1 MAIRIRRGT
10 NADRI
15 TVVLESGE
23 VAYTTDTKMFYIGD
37 GTTLG
42 GTLIGPSAAGA
53 VAWGAITGTLA
64 SQTDLN
70 TALGTK
76 VTGNTAITGATKTKI
91 TYDSKGLVT
100 VGADAT
106 TADIAASTNKN
117 YVTDA
122 QQTVITN
129 TSGTNTGDQTLA
141 NTSDSTSH
149 TATLSATGGSIK
161 LVEGSGITLTT
172 TGTTADGII
181 TIASTGGGGS
191 GTVTSVAAL
200 TLGTS
205 GTDLSSSVANG
216 TTTPVITLNVPD
228 ASATAR
234 GVISTSPQTIAGDK
248 TFTGTTSGI
257 TKSMVGLSNVDNTS
271 DVNKPVST
279 ATQTALNLKQD
290 TLVSGT
296 NIKTINSNSI
306 LGSGNISISS
316 AVAWG
321 GITGTLSTQTDL
333 QTALDNKVDENT
345 AIVGATKTKIT
356 YDAKGL
362 VTVGA
367 DATTADI
374 ADSTNKRY
382 VTDANLTV
390 IGNTSGTNSGDNAV
404 NSLYSGLAASKQDTL
419 TLTTNFTSGAA
430 TLTGATLN
438 IPQYSGGGGST
449 SWGAITGTLSS
460 QTDLQTALD
469 AKVDENA
476 AITGATK
483 TKITY
488 DAKGLVTSGA
498 DATTADIADSLDKRY
513 VTDAQL
519 VVIGNTSGTNTGDQT
534 NITGNAATVTT
545 NANLTGVVT
554 SIGNTTSIANSA
566 ITNAMLF
573 NSSVANLSG
582 TNTGDNA
589 TNSQYSGLAT
599 SKQDTLVSGTNI
611 KTINST
617 TLLGSGDI
625 TTGTVTSVGVSMPS
639 AFSVASSPITTSG
652 TIAITG
658 AGVVSQYVRGDGSL
672 ANFPLSSGGGS
683 SISYYLNGSV
693 AQGTLGGVAFK
704 EINKT
709 PVIGVG
715 TNFTISADGYIQSFI
730 TDANDPNQLLIP
742 GGNWNFETY
751 FNASSAGGSPSFYV
765 ELYKYDGTSLTLI
778 ASNSATPEYI
788 TGGTNI
794 DLYITA
800 LAVPQTVLTL
810 TDRLAVRFYVTN
822 SSRTITMHT
831 ENSHLSQM
839 ITSFTTGL
847 TALNGLTEQI
857 QSLATGTT
865 GTDFNISSATATHT
879 FNLPDASA
887 SNRGALTSANWSTFN
902 AKAEYA
908 PRVQSVTSSATVT
921 PTSTNDLVKITA
933 QAAGLT
939 IANPTGTMSEGQ
951 AMIIRIKDNGTA
963 QTIAF
968 DTNYRAI
975 GVTLPTTTTISKTI
989 YIGLVWN
996 DTDTKFDVLGIN
1008 IQA

>member
-141 NTSDSTSH
+141 NTSDSSSH

-161 LVEGSGITLTT
+161 LVEGSNITLTT

-181 TIASTGGGGS
+181 TIASTGGGG
-191 GTVTSVAAL
+191 TVTSVAAL

-205 GTDLSSSVANG
+205 GTDLTSSVANS

-257 TKSMVGLSNVDNTS
+257 TKSMVGLNNVDNTS
-271 DVNKPVST
+271 DANKPIST

-296 NIKTINSNSI
+296 NIKTINS
-306 LGSGNISISS
+306 
-316 AVAWG
+316 
-321 GITGTLSTQTDL
+321 
-333 QTALDNKVDENT
+333 
-345 AIVGATKTKIT
+345 
-356 YDAKGL
+356 
-362 VTVGA
+362 
-367 DATTADI
+367 
-374 ADSTNKRY
+374 
-382 VTDANLTV
+382 
-390 IGNTSGTNSGDNAV
+390 
-404 NSLYSGLAASKQDTL
+404 
-419 TLTTNFTSGAA
+419 
-430 TLTGATLN
+430 
-438 IPQYSGGGGST
+438 
-449 SWGAITGTLSS
+449 
-460 QTDLQTALD
+460 
-469 AKVDENA
+469 
-476 AITGATK
+476 
-483 TKITY
+483 
-488 DAKGLVTSGA
+488 
-498 DATTADIADSLDKRY
+498 
-513 VTDAQL
+513 
-519 VVIGNTSGTNTGDQT
+519 
-534 NITGNAATVTT
+534 
-545 NANLTGVVT
+545 
-554 SIGNTTSIANSA
+554 
-566 ITNAMLF
+566 
-573 NSSVANLSG
+573 
-582 TNTGDNA
+582 
-589 TNSQYSGLAT
+589 
-599 SKQDTLVSGTNI
+599 
-611 KTINST
+611 T
-617 TLLGSGDI
+617 TLLGSGNI

-672 ANFPLSSGGGS
+672 ANFPLSGGGGS
-683 SISYYLNGSV
+683 SVSYYLNGSV

-709 PVIGVG
+709 PIIGAG

-751 FNASSAGGSPSFYV
+751 FSASSAGGSPSFYV

-778 ASNSATPEYI
+778 ASNSATPESI

-800 LAVPQTVLTL
+800 LAVPQTVLAL
-810 TDRLAVRFYVTN
+810 TDRLAVRFYVTH
-822 SSRTITMHT
+822 SGRTITMHT
-831 ENSHLSQM
+831 ENSHLSQI

-902 AKAEYA
+902 GKAEYA

-933 QAAGLT
+933 QATGLT

-968 DTNYRAI
+968 GTNYRAI

-1008 IQA
+1008 TQA

>member
-100 VGADAT
+100 SGADAT
-106 TADIAASTNKN
+106 TADIAASTDKN

-129 TSGTNTGDQTLA
+129 TSGTNTGNQTLA
-141 NTSDSTSH
+141 NTSDSSSH

-161 LVEGSGITLTT
+161 LVEGSNITLTT
-172 TGTTADGII
+172 TGTGADGII
-181 TIASTGGGGS
+181 TIASTGGG

-257 TKSMVGLSNVDNTS
+257 TKSMVGLNNVDNTS
-271 DVNKPVST
+271 DANKPVST

-321 GITGTLSTQTDL
+321 GITGTLSSQTDL
-333 QTALDNKVDENT
+333 QTALDSKVDENS
-345 AIVGATKTKIT
+345 AITGATKTKIT

-362 VTVGA
+362 VTAGA

-390 IGNTSGTNSGDNAV
+390 IGNTSGTN
-404 NSLYSGLAASKQDTL
+404 
-419 TLTTNFTSGAA
+419 
-430 TLTGATLN
+430 
-438 IPQYSGGGGST
+438 
-449 SWGAITGTLSS
+449 
-460 QTDLQTALD
+460 
-469 AKVDENA
+469 
-476 AITGATK
+476 
-483 TKITY
+483 
-488 DAKGLVTSGA
+488 
-498 DATTADIADSLDKRY
+498 
-513 VTDAQL
+513 
-519 VVIGNTSGTNTGDQT
+519 
-534 NITGNAATVTT
+534 
-545 NANLTGVVT
+545 
-554 SIGNTTSIANSA
+554 
-566 ITNAMLF
+566 
-573 NSSVANLSG
+573 
-582 TNTGDNA
+582 TGDNA

-599 SKQDTLVSGTNI
+599 SKQDTLVSGTNL

-672 ANFPLSSGGGS
+672 ANFPQSSGGGS
-683 SISYYLNGSV
+683 SVSYYLNGSV

-704 EINKT
+704 ELNKT
-709 PVIGVG
+709 PIIGAG
-715 TNFTISADGYIQSFI
+715 TDFTISADGYIESFI

-751 FNASSAGGSPSFYV
+751 FSASSAGGTPSFYV

-778 ASNSATPEYI
+778 ASNSTTPESI
-788 TGGTNI
+788 TGGTTI
-794 DLYITA
+794 DLYTTA

-810 TDRLAVRFYVTN
+810 TDRLALRFYVN
-822 SSRTITMHT
+822 HSGRTITLHT
-831 ENSHLSQM
+831 ENSNLCQI
-839 ITSFTTGL
+839 ITTFTSGL
-847 TALNGLTEQI
+847 TALNGLTAQI

-902 AKAEYA
+902 GKAEYA

-933 QAAGLT
+933 QATGLT

-968 DTNYRAI
+968 GTNYRAI

-1008 IQA
+1008 TQA

>member
-53 VAWGAITGTLA
+53 VSWGAITGTLA

-106 TADIAASTNKN
+106 TADIADSTDKR

-129 TSGTNTGDQTLA
+129 TSGTNSGNQTLA

-149 TATLSATGGSIK
+149 TATLSATGGSVK

-205 GTDLSSSVANG
+205 GTDLNSSVANS

-257 TKSMVGLSNVDNTS
+257 TKSMVGLNNVDNTS
-271 DVNKPVST
+271 DVNKPIST
-279 ATQTALNLKQD
+279 ATQTALNL
-290 TLVSGT
+290 
-296 NIKTINSNSI
+296 
-306 LGSGNISISS
+306 
-316 AVAWG
+316 
-321 GITGTLSTQTDL
+321 
-333 QTALDNKVDENT
+333 
-345 AIVGATKTKIT
+345 
-356 YDAKGL
+356 
-362 VTVGA
+362 
-367 DATTADI
+367 
-374 ADSTNKRY
+374 
-382 VTDANLTV
+382 
-390 IGNTSGTNSGDNAV
+390 
-404 NSLYSGLAASKQDTL
+404 
-419 TLTTNFTSGAA
+419 
-430 TLTGATLN
+430 
-438 IPQYSGGGGST
+438 
-449 SWGAITGTLSS
+449 
-460 QTDLQTALD
+460 
-469 AKVDENA
+469 
-476 AITGATK
+476 
-483 TKITY
+483 
-488 DAKGLVTSGA
+488 
-498 DATTADIADSLDKRY
+498 
-513 VTDAQL
+513 
-519 VVIGNTSGTNTGDQT
+519 
-534 NITGNAATVTT
+534 
-545 NANLTGVVT
+545 
-554 SIGNTTSIANSA
+554 
-566 ITNAMLF
+566 
-573 NSSVANLSG
+573 
-582 TNTGDNA
+582 
-589 TNSQYSGLAT
+589 
-599 SKQDTLVSGTNI
+599 KQDTLVSGTNI

-683 SISYYLNGSV
+683 SVSYYLNGSV

-709 PVIGVG
+709 PIIGAG
-715 TNFTISADGYIQSFI
+715 TDFSISADGYIQSFI

-751 FNASSAGGSPSFYV
+751 FSASSGGGTPSFYV
-765 ELYKYDGTSLTLI
+765 ELYKYDGTTLTLI
-778 ASNSATPEYI
+778 ASNSGTPESI

-800 LAVPQTVLTL
+800 LAVPQTVLAL
-810 TDRLAVRFYVTN
+810 TDRLAIRFYVAH
-822 SSRTITMHT
+822 SGRTITLHT
-831 ENSHLSQM
+831 ENSHLCQV
-839 ITSFTTGL
+839 ITTFTTGL
-847 TALNGLTEQI
+847 TALNGLTAQI

-887 SNRGALTSANWSTFN
+887 SNRGALTSANWTTFN
-902 AKAEYA
+902 GKAEYA

-933 QAAGLT
+933 QATGLT

-968 DTNYRAI
+968 GTNYRAI

-1008 IQA
+1008 TQA

>member
-23 VAYTTDTKMFYIGD
+23 VAYTTDTKMFYIGE

-42 GTLIGPSAAGA
+42 GTLIGPGAAGA
-53 VAWGAITGTLA
+53 VTWGAITGTLA

-129 TSGTNTGDQTLA
+129 TSGTNTGNQTLA

-161 LVEGSGITLTT
+161 LVEGSNITLTT
-172 TGTTADGII
+172 TGTGADGII
-181 TIASTGGGGS
+181 TIASTGGG

-257 TKSMVGLSNVDNTS
+257 TKSMVGLNNVDNTS
-271 DVNKPVST
+271 DANKPVST

-296 NIKTINSNSI
+296 N
-306 LGSGNISISS
+306 L
-316 AVAWG
+316 
-321 GITGTLSTQTDL
+321 
-333 QTALDNKVDENT
+333 
-345 AIVGATKTKIT
+345 
-356 YDAKGL
+356 
-362 VTVGA
+362 
-367 DATTADI
+367 
-374 ADSTNKRY
+374 
-382 VTDANLTV
+382 
-390 IGNTSGTNSGDNAV
+390 
-404 NSLYSGLAASKQDTL
+404 
-419 TLTTNFTSGAA
+419 
-430 TLTGATLN
+430 
-438 IPQYSGGGGST
+438 
-449 SWGAITGTLSS
+449 
-460 QTDLQTALD
+460 
-469 AKVDENA
+469 
-476 AITGATK
+476 
-483 TKITY
+483 
-488 DAKGLVTSGA
+488 
-498 DATTADIADSLDKRY
+498 
-513 VTDAQL
+513 
-519 VVIGNTSGTNTGDQT
+519 
-534 NITGNAATVTT
+534 
-545 NANLTGVVT
+545 
-554 SIGNTTSIANSA
+554 
-566 ITNAMLF
+566 
-573 NSSVANLSG
+573 
-582 TNTGDNA
+582 
-589 TNSQYSGLAT
+589 
-599 SKQDTLVSGTNI
+599 

-617 TLLGSGDI
+617 TLLGSGNI

-672 ANFPLSSGGGS
+672 ANFPQTSGGGS
-683 SISYYLNGSV
+683 SVSYYLNGSV

-704 EINKT
+704 ELNKT
-709 PVIGVG
+709 PIIGAG
-715 TNFTISADGYIQSFI
+715 TDFTISADGYIQSFI
-730 TDANDPNQLLIP
+730 TDAGDPNQLLIP

-751 FNASSAGGSPSFYV
+751 FSASSTGGSPSFYV

-778 ASNSATPEYI
+778 ASNSTTPESI

-794 DLYITA
+794 DLYTTA

-810 TDRLAVRFYVTN
+810 TDRLAIRFYVAH
-822 SSRTITMHT
+822 SGRTITLHT
-831 ENSHLSQM
+831 ENSHLGQI
-839 ITSFTTGL
+839 ITTFTSGL
-847 TALNGLTEQI
+847 TALNGLTAQI

-865 GTDFNISSATATHT
+865 GSDFNISSATATHT

-887 SNRGALTSANWSTFN
+887 SNRGALTSANWTTFN
-902 AKAEYA
+902 GKAEYA

-933 QAAGLT
+933 QATGLT

-968 DTNYRAI
+968 GTNYRAI

-1008 IQA
+1008 TQA

>member
-53 VAWGAITGTLA
+53 VSWGAITGTLA

-205 GTDLSSSVANG
+205 GTDLSSSVANS

-234 GVISTSPQTIAGDK
+234 GVISTTPQTIAGDK

-257 TKSMVGLSNVDNTS
+257 TKSMVGLNNVDNTS
-271 DVNKPVST
+271 DANKPVST
-279 ATQTALNLKQD
+279 AT
-290 TLVSGT
+290 
-296 NIKTINSNSI
+296 
-306 LGSGNISISS
+306 
-316 AVAWG
+316 
-321 GITGTLSTQTDL
+321 

-362 VTVGA
+362 VTAGA

-390 IGNTSGTNSGDNAV
+390 IGNT
-404 NSLYSGLAASKQDTL
+404 
-419 TLTTNFTSGAA
+419 
-430 TLTGATLN
+430 
-438 IPQYSGGGGST
+438 
-449 SWGAITGTLSS
+449 
-460 QTDLQTALD
+460 
-469 AKVDENA
+469 
-476 AITGATK
+476 
-483 TKITY
+483 
-488 DAKGLVTSGA
+488 
-498 DATTADIADSLDKRY
+498 
-513 VTDAQL
+513 
-519 VVIGNTSGTNTGDQT
+519 
-534 NITGNAATVTT
+534 
-545 NANLTGVVT
+545 
-554 SIGNTTSIANSA
+554 
-566 ITNAMLF
+566 
-573 NSSVANLSG
+573 SG

-617 TLLGSGDI
+617 TLLGSGNI

-672 ANFPLSSGGGS
+672 ANFPMT
-683 SISYYLNGSV
+683 SV
-693 AQGTLGGVAFK
+693 A
-704 EINKT
+704 
-709 PVIGVG
+709 
-715 TNFTISADGYIQSFI
+715 
-730 TDANDPNQLLIP
+730 
-742 GGNWNFETY
+742 
-751 FNASSAGGSPSFYV
+751 
-765 ELYKYDGTSLTLI
+765 
-778 ASNSATPEYI
+778 
-788 TGGTNI
+788 
-794 DLYITA
+794 
-800 LAVPQTVLTL
+800 VLQ
-810 TDRLAVRFYVTN
+810 Y
-822 SSRTITMHT
+822 
-831 ENSHLSQM
+831 
-839 ITSFTTGL
+839 
-847 TALNGLTEQI
+847 
-857 QSLATGTT
+857 
-865 GTDFNISSATATHT
+865 
-879 FNLPDASA
+879 
-887 SNRGALTSANWSTFN
+887 
-902 AKAEYA
+902 
-908 PRVQSVTSSATVT
+908 
-921 PTSTNDLVKITA
+921 
-933 QAAGLT
+933 LT
-939 IANPTGTMSEGQ
+939 I
-951 AMIIRIKDNGTA
+951 
-963 QTIAF
+963 
-968 DTNYRAI
+968 
-975 GVTLPTTTTISKTI
+975 
-989 YIGLVWN
+989 
-996 DTDTKFDVLGIN
+996 
-1008 IQA
+1008 

>member
-53 VAWGAITGTLA
+53 VSWGAITGTLA

-100 VGADAT
+100 AGADAT

-122 QQTVITN
+122 EQTIIGN
-129 TSGTNTGDQTLA
+129 TSGTNSGNQTLA

-161 LVEGSGITLTT
+161 LVEGSNITLTT

-234 GVISTSPQTIAGDK
+234 GVISTSTQTIAGDK

-257 TKSMVGLSNVDNTS
+257 TKSMVGLNNVDNTS

-279 ATQTALNLKQD
+279 ATQTALNL
-290 TLVSGT
+290 
-296 NIKTINSNSI
+296 
-306 LGSGNISISS
+306 
-316 AVAWG
+316 
-321 GITGTLSTQTDL
+321 
-333 QTALDNKVDENT
+333 
-345 AIVGATKTKIT
+345 
-356 YDAKGL
+356 
-362 VTVGA
+362 
-367 DATTADI
+367 
-374 ADSTNKRY
+374 
-382 VTDANLTV
+382 
-390 IGNTSGTNSGDNAV
+390 
-404 NSLYSGLAASKQDTL
+404 
-419 TLTTNFTSGAA
+419 
-430 TLTGATLN
+430 
-438 IPQYSGGGGST
+438 
-449 SWGAITGTLSS
+449 
-460 QTDLQTALD
+460 
-469 AKVDENA
+469 
-476 AITGATK
+476 
-483 TKITY
+483 
-488 DAKGLVTSGA
+488 
-498 DATTADIADSLDKRY
+498 
-513 VTDAQL
+513 
-519 VVIGNTSGTNTGDQT
+519 
-534 NITGNAATVTT
+534 
-545 NANLTGVVT
+545 
-554 SIGNTTSIANSA
+554 
-566 ITNAMLF
+566 
-573 NSSVANLSG
+573 
-582 TNTGDNA
+582 
-589 TNSQYSGLAT
+589 
-599 SKQDTLVSGTNI
+599 KQDTLVSGTNI

-672 ANFPLSSGGGS
+672 ANFPMSSGGGS
-683 SISYYLNGSV
+683 SVSYYLNGSV

-704 EINKT
+704 EISKT
-709 PVIGVG
+709 PIIGAG
-715 TNFTISADGYIQSFI
+715 TDFTISSNGYIESFI

-751 FNASSAGGSPSFYV
+751 FSASSAGGTPSFYV

-778 ASNSATPEYI
+778 ASNSATPENI
-788 TGGTNI
+788 TGGTAI

-810 TDRLAVRFYVTN
+810 TDRLAIRFYVTN
-822 SSRTITMHT
+822 SGRTITLHT
-831 ENSHLSQM
+831 ENSHLGQI
-839 ITSFTTGL
+839 ITTFTSGL
-847 TALNGLTEQI
+847 TALNGLTAQI

-887 SNRGALTSANWSTFN
+887 SNRGALTSADWTSFSGKESTLTFSSPLSRATNTISIPVATTSVNGYLSSTDWTTFN
-902 AKAEYA
+902 GKAEYA

-933 QAAGLT
+933 QATGLT

-1008 IQA
+1008 TQA

>member
-53 VAWGAITGTLA
+53 VSWGAITGTLA

-141 NTSDSTSH
+141 NTSDSSSH

-161 LVEGSGITLTT
+161 LVEGSNITLTT

-205 GTDLSSSVANG
+205 GTDLNSSVANG

-234 GVISTSPQTIAGDK
+234 GVISTTPQTIAGDK

-257 TKSMVGLSNVDNTS
+257 TKSMVGLNNVDNTS
-271 DVNKPVST
+271 DANKPVST
-279 ATQTALNLKQD
+279 ATQTALNL
-290 TLVSGT
+290 
-296 NIKTINSNSI
+296 
-306 LGSGNISISS
+306 
-316 AVAWG
+316 
-321 GITGTLSTQTDL
+321 
-333 QTALDNKVDENT
+333 
-345 AIVGATKTKIT
+345 
-356 YDAKGL
+356 
-362 VTVGA
+362 
-367 DATTADI
+367 
-374 ADSTNKRY
+374 
-382 VTDANLTV
+382 
-390 IGNTSGTNSGDNAV
+390 
-404 NSLYSGLAASKQDTL
+404 
-419 TLTTNFTSGAA
+419 
-430 TLTGATLN
+430 
-438 IPQYSGGGGST
+438 
-449 SWGAITGTLSS
+449 
-460 QTDLQTALD
+460 
-469 AKVDENA
+469 
-476 AITGATK
+476 
-483 TKITY
+483 
-488 DAKGLVTSGA
+488 
-498 DATTADIADSLDKRY
+498 
-513 VTDAQL
+513 
-519 VVIGNTSGTNTGDQT
+519 
-534 NITGNAATVTT
+534 
-545 NANLTGVVT
+545 
-554 SIGNTTSIANSA
+554 
-566 ITNAMLF
+566 
-573 NSSVANLSG
+573 
-582 TNTGDNA
+582 
-589 TNSQYSGLAT
+589 
-599 SKQDTLVSGTNI
+599 KQDTLVSGTNI

-709 PVIGVG
+709 PIIGAG
-715 TNFTISADGYIQSFI
+715 TDFTISADGYIQSFI

-751 FNASSAGGSPSFYV
+751 FSASSAGGTPSFYV

-778 ASNSATPEYI
+778 ASNSATPESI

-810 TDRLAVRFYVTN
+810 TDRLALRFYVTH
-822 SSRTITMHT
+822 SGRTITLHT
-831 ENSHLSQM
+831 ENSHLCQV
-839 ITSFTTGL
+839 ITSFTSGL
-847 TALNGLTEQI
+847 TALNGLTAQI
-857 QSLATGTT
+857 QLLATGTT

-887 SNRGALTSANWSTFN
+887 TNRGALTSANWSTFN

-968 DTNYRAI
+968 GTNYRAI

-1008 IQA
+1008 TQA

>member
-1 MAIRIRRGT
+1 
-10 NADRI
+10 
-15 TVVLESGE
+15 
-23 VAYTTDTKMFYIGD
+23 MFYIGD

-42 GTLIGPSAAGA
+42 GTLIGPGAAGA
-53 VAWGAITGTLA
+53 VTWGAITGTLA

-129 TSGTNTGDQTLA
+129 TSGTNTGNQTLA

-161 LVEGSGITLTT
+161 LVEGSNITLTT
-172 TGTTADGII
+172 TGTGADGII
-181 TIASTGGGGS
+181 TIASTGGG

-205 GTDLSSSVANG
+205 GTDLSSSVATG

-257 TKSMVGLSNVDNTS
+257 TKSMVGLNNVDNTS

-296 NIKTINSNSI
+296 NIKTINS
-306 LGSGNISISS
+306 
-316 AVAWG
+316 
-321 GITGTLSTQTDL
+321 
-333 QTALDNKVDENT
+333 
-345 AIVGATKTKIT
+345 
-356 YDAKGL
+356 
-362 VTVGA
+362 
-367 DATTADI
+367 
-374 ADSTNKRY
+374 
-382 VTDANLTV
+382 
-390 IGNTSGTNSGDNAV
+390 
-404 NSLYSGLAASKQDTL
+404 
-419 TLTTNFTSGAA
+419 
-430 TLTGATLN
+430 
-438 IPQYSGGGGST
+438 
-449 SWGAITGTLSS
+449 
-460 QTDLQTALD
+460 
-469 AKVDENA
+469 
-476 AITGATK
+476 
-483 TKITY
+483 
-488 DAKGLVTSGA
+488 
-498 DATTADIADSLDKRY
+498 
-513 VTDAQL
+513 
-519 VVIGNTSGTNTGDQT
+519 
-534 NITGNAATVTT
+534 
-545 NANLTGVVT
+545 
-554 SIGNTTSIANSA
+554 
-566 ITNAMLF
+566 
-573 NSSVANLSG
+573 
-582 TNTGDNA
+582 
-589 TNSQYSGLAT
+589 
-599 SKQDTLVSGTNI
+599 
-611 KTINST
+611 T
-617 TLLGSGDI
+617 TLLGSGNI

-672 ANFPLSSGGGS
+672 ANFPQTSGGGS
-683 SISYYLNGSV
+683 SVSYYLNGSV

-709 PVIGVG
+709 PIIGAG
-715 TNFTISADGYIQSFI
+715 TDFTISSNGYIESFI

-742 GGNWNFETY
+742 VGNWNFETY
-751 FNASSAGGSPSFYV
+751 FSASSAGGTPSFYA

-794 DLYITA
+794 DLYTSA

-810 TDRLAVRFYVTN
+810 TDRLAIRFYVTN
-822 SSRTITMHT
+822 SGRTITMHT
-831 ENSHLSQM
+831 ESNHLSQI
-839 ITSFTTGL
+839 ITTFTSGL
-847 TALNGLTEQI
+847 TALNGLTAQI

-879 FNLPDASA
+879 FNLPNASA
-887 SNRGALTSANWSTFN
+887 SNRGALTSADWTSFSGKESTLTFSSPLSRVTNTISIPVATTSVNGYLSSTDWTTFN
-902 AKAEYA
+902 GKVDYA
-908 PRVQSVTSSATVT
+908 PRVQSVSSSATVT

-968 DTNYRAI
+968 GTNYRAI

-1008 IQA
+1008 TQA

>member
-129 TSGTNTGDQTLA
+129 TSGTNTGDQSLA

-161 LVEGSGITLTT
+161 LVEGSNITLTT

-205 GTDLSSSVANG
+205 GTDLSSSVATG

-321 GITGTLSTQTDL
+321 GITGTLSSQTDL
-333 QTALDNKVDENT
+333 QTALDSKVDENA
-345 AIVGATKTKIT
+345 AITGATKTKIT

-362 VTVGA
+362 VTAGA

-390 IGNTSGTNSGDNAV
+390 IGNT
-404 NSLYSGLAASKQDTL
+404 
-419 TLTTNFTSGAA
+419 
-430 TLTGATLN
+430 
-438 IPQYSGGGGST
+438 
-449 SWGAITGTLSS
+449 
-460 QTDLQTALD
+460 
-469 AKVDENA
+469 
-476 AITGATK
+476 
-483 TKITY
+483 
-488 DAKGLVTSGA
+488 
-498 DATTADIADSLDKRY
+498 
-513 VTDAQL
+513 
-519 VVIGNTSGTNTGDQT
+519 
-534 NITGNAATVTT
+534 
-545 NANLTGVVT
+545 
-554 SIGNTTSIANSA
+554 
-566 ITNAMLF
+566 
-573 NSSVANLSG
+573 SG

-672 ANFPLSSGGGS
+672 ANFPMTSGGGS
-683 SISYYLNGSV
+683 SVSYYLNGSV
-693 AQGTLGGVAFK
+693 AQGTFGGVAFK

-709 PVIGVG
+709 PIIGGG
-715 TNFTISADGYIQSFI
+715 TDFTISANGYIQSFI

-751 FNASSAGGSPSFYV
+751 FSASSAGGSPSFYV
-765 ELYKYDGTSLTLI
+765 ELYKYDGTTLTLI

-800 LAVPQTVLTL
+800 LSVPQTVLAL
-810 TDRLAVRFYVTN
+810 TDRLAVRFYVTH
-822 SSRTITMHT
+822 SGRTITMHT
-831 ENSHLSQM
+831 ENSHLCQV

-865 GTDFNISSATATHT
+865 GSDFNISSATATHT

-902 AKAEYA
+902 GKAEYA

-968 DTNYRAI
+968 GTNYRAI

>member
-42 GTLIGPSAAGA
+42 GTLIGPGAAGA
-53 VAWGAITGTLA
+53 VTWGAITGTLA

-122 QQTVITN
+122 EQTVIGN
-129 TSGTNTGDQTLA
+129 TSGTNTGNQTLA
-141 NTSDSTSH
+141 NTSDSSSH

-161 LVEGSGITLTT
+161 LVEGSNITLTT
-172 TGTTADGII
+172 TGTGADGII
-181 TIASTGGGGS
+181 TIASTGGG

-257 TKSMVGLSNVDNTS
+257 TKSMVGLNNVDNTS

-296 NIKTINSNSI
+296 N
-306 LGSGNISISS
+306 L
-316 AVAWG
+316 
-321 GITGTLSTQTDL
+321 
-333 QTALDNKVDENT
+333 
-345 AIVGATKTKIT
+345 
-356 YDAKGL
+356 
-362 VTVGA
+362 
-367 DATTADI
+367 
-374 ADSTNKRY
+374 
-382 VTDANLTV
+382 
-390 IGNTSGTNSGDNAV
+390 
-404 NSLYSGLAASKQDTL
+404 
-419 TLTTNFTSGAA
+419 
-430 TLTGATLN
+430 
-438 IPQYSGGGGST
+438 
-449 SWGAITGTLSS
+449 
-460 QTDLQTALD
+460 
-469 AKVDENA
+469 
-476 AITGATK
+476 
-483 TKITY
+483 
-488 DAKGLVTSGA
+488 
-498 DATTADIADSLDKRY
+498 
-513 VTDAQL
+513 
-519 VVIGNTSGTNTGDQT
+519 
-534 NITGNAATVTT
+534 
-545 NANLTGVVT
+545 
-554 SIGNTTSIANSA
+554 
-566 ITNAMLF
+566 
-573 NSSVANLSG
+573 
-582 TNTGDNA
+582 
-589 TNSQYSGLAT
+589 
-599 SKQDTLVSGTNI
+599 

-617 TLLGSGDI
+617 TLLGSGNI

-672 ANFPLSSGGGS
+672 ANFPQTSGGGS
-683 SISYYLNGSV
+683 SVSYYLNGSV
-693 AQGTLGGVAFK
+693 SQGTLGGVAFK

-709 PVIGVG
+709 PIIGAG
-715 TNFTISADGYIQSFI
+715 TDFTISSNGYIESFI

-751 FNASSAGGSPSFYV
+751 FSASSAGGTPSFYV

-788 TGGTNI
+788 TGGTAI
-794 DLYITA
+794 DLYTTA

-810 TDRLAVRFYVTN
+810 TDRLAIRFYVTN
-822 SSRTITMHT
+822 SGRTITMHT
-831 ENSHLSQM
+831 ENSHLSQI
-839 ITSFTTGL
+839 ITTFTSGL
-847 TALNGLTEQI
+847 TALNGLTAQI

-887 SNRGALTSANWSTFN
+887 SNRGALTSADWTSFSGKESALTFSSPLSRATNTISIPVATTSVNGYLSSTDWTTFN
-902 AKAEYA
+902 GKVDYA
-908 PRVQSVTSSATVT
+908 PRVQSVSSAATVT
-921 PTSTNDLVKITA
+921 PTSANDLVKITA

-968 DTNYRAI
+968 GTNYRAI

-1008 IQA
+1008 TQA

>member
-53 VAWGAITGTLA
+53 VSWGAITGTLA

-106 TADIAASTNKN
+106 TADIAASTDKN

-129 TSGTNTGDQTLA
+129 TSGTNTGNQTLA
-141 NTSDSTSH
+141 NTSDSSSH

-161 LVEGSGITLTT
+161 LVEGSNITLTT

-181 TIASTGGGGS
+181 TIASTGGS

-257 TKSMVGLSNVDNTS
+257 TKSMVGLNNVDNTS

-345 AIVGATKTKIT
+345 SIVGATKTKITYDAKGLVTAGADATTADIADSTNKRYVTDSNLTVIGNTSGTNSGDNAVNSLYSGMATSKQDTLTLTTNFTSGAATLIGATLNIPQYSGGGGTTWGSITGTLSSQTDLQTALDGKVDENSAITGATKTKIT

-374 ADSTNKRY
+374 ADSLNKRY
-382 VTDANLTV
+382 VN
-390 IGNTSGTNSGDNAV
+390 
-404 NSLYSGLAASKQDTL
+404 
-419 TLTTNFTSGAA
+419 
-430 TLTGATLN
+430 
-438 IPQYSGGGGST
+438 
-449 SWGAITGTLSS
+449 
-460 QTDLQTALD
+460 
-469 AKVDENA
+469 
-476 AITGATK
+476 
-483 TKITY
+483 
-488 DAKGLVTSGA
+488 
-498 DATTADIADSLDKRY
+498 
-513 VTDAQL
+513 DAQL
-519 VVIGNTSGTNTGDQT
+519 VVIGNT
-534 NITGNAATVTT
+534 
-545 NANLTGVVT
+545 
-554 SIGNTTSIANSA
+554 
-566 ITNAMLF
+566 
-573 NSSVANLSG
+573 SG

-625 TTGTVTSVGVSMPS
+625 TTGTVTSIGVSMPS

-672 ANFPLSSGGGS
+672 ANFPMTSGGGS
-683 SISYYLNGSV
+683 SVSYYLNGSV

-704 EINKT
+704 ELNKT
-709 PVIGVG
+709 PIIGVG
-715 TNFTISADGYIQSFI
+715 TDFTISSNGYIESFI

-751 FNASSAGGSPSFYV
+751 FSASSAGGTPNFYV

-778 ASNSATPEYI
+778 ASNSTTPESI
-788 TGGTNI
+788 TGGTAI
-794 DLYITA
+794 DLYTTA

-810 TDRLAVRFYVTN
+810 TDRLAIRFYVNN
-822 SSRTITMHT
+822 SGRTITLHT
-831 ENSHLSQM
+831 ENSHLGQV
-839 ITSFTTGL
+839 ITTFTSGL
-847 TALNGLTEQI
+847 TALNGLTAQI

-887 SNRGALTSANWSTFN
+887 SNRGALTSADWTSFSGKESTLTFSSPLSRATNTISIPVATTSVNGYLSSTDWTTFN
-902 AKAEYA
+902 GKVDYA

-921 PTSTNDLVKITA
+921 PTSANDLVKITA
-933 QAAGLT
+933 QATGLT

-968 DTNYRAI
+968 GTNYRAI

-1008 IQA
+1008 TQA

>member
-53 VAWGAITGTLA
+53 VSWGAITGTLA

-106 TADIAASTNKN
+106 TADIAASTDKN

-122 QQTVITN
+122 QLVVIGN
-129 TSGTNTGDQTLA
+129 TSGTNSGNQTLA

-257 TKSMVGLSNVDNTS
+257 TKSMVGLNNVDNTS
-271 DVNKPVST
+271 DANKPVST

-290 TLVSGT
+290 TL
-296 NIKTINSNSI
+296 
-306 LGSGNISISS
+306 
-316 AVAWG
+316 
-321 GITGTLSTQTDL
+321 
-333 QTALDNKVDENT
+333 
-345 AIVGATKTKIT
+345 
-356 YDAKGL
+356 
-362 VTVGA
+362 
-367 DATTADI
+367 
-374 ADSTNKRY
+374 
-382 VTDANLTV
+382 
-390 IGNTSGTNSGDNAV
+390 
-404 NSLYSGLAASKQDTL
+404 
-419 TLTTNFTSGAA
+419 TLTTTGTSGAA

-438 IPQYSGGGGST
+438 IPQYSGGGGT
-449 SWGAITGTLSS
+449 TWGSITGTLSS

-469 AKVDENA
+469 SKVDENS

-488 DAKGLVTSGA
+488 DAKGLVTAGA
-498 DATTADIADSLDKRY
+498 DATTTDIADSTNKRY

-519 VVIGNTSGTNTGDQT
+519 VVIGNT
-534 NITGNAATVTT
+534 
-545 NANLTGVVT
+545 
-554 SIGNTTSIANSA
+554 
-566 ITNAMLF
+566 
-573 NSSVANLSG
+573 SG

-611 KTINST
+611 KTINSN

-672 ANFPLSSGGGS
+672 ANFPQSSGGGS
-683 SISYYLNGSV
+683 SVSYYLNGSV

-704 EINKT
+704 ELNKT
-709 PVIGVG
+709 PIIGAG
-715 TNFTISADGYIQSFI
+715 TDFTISSNGYIESFI

-751 FNASSAGGSPSFYV
+751 FSASSAGGTPSFYV
-765 ELYKYDGTSLTLI
+765 ELYKYDGTNLTLI
-778 ASNSATPEYI
+778 ASNSATPESI
-788 TGGTNI
+788 TGGTAI

-810 TDRLAVRFYVTN
+810 TDRLAIRFYVTN
-822 SSRTITMHT
+822 SGRTITLHT
-831 ENSHLSQM
+831 ENSHLCQI
-839 ITSFTTGL
+839 ITTFTSGL
-847 TALNGLTEQI
+847 TALNGLTAQI

-865 GTDFNISSATATHT
+865 GTDFNISSSTATHT

-887 SNRGALTSANWSTFN
+887 SNRGALTSADWTTFN
-902 AKAEYA
+902 GKVDYA
-908 PRVQSVTSSATVT
+908 PRVQSVASSATVT
-921 PTSTNDLVKITA
+921 PTSANDLVKITA
-933 QAAGLT
+933 QATGLT

-968 DTNYRAI
+968 GTNYRAI

-1008 IQA
+1008 TQA

>member
-42 GTLIGPSAAGA
+42 GTLIGPGAAGA
-53 VAWGAITGTLA
+53 VTWGAITGTLA

-161 LVEGSGITLTT
+161 LVEGSNITLTT

-181 TIASTGGGGS
+181 TIASTGGGG
-191 GTVTSVAAL
+191 TVTSVAAL

-205 GTDLSSSVANG
+205 GTDLSSSVATG

-234 GVISTSPQTIAGDK
+234 GVVSTSPQTIAGDK

-257 TKSMVGLSNVDNTS
+257 TKSMVGLNNVDNTS
-271 DVNKPVST
+271 DINKPVST

-296 NIKTINSNSI
+296 N
-306 LGSGNISISS
+306 L
-316 AVAWG
+316 
-321 GITGTLSTQTDL
+321 
-333 QTALDNKVDENT
+333 
-345 AIVGATKTKIT
+345 
-356 YDAKGL
+356 
-362 VTVGA
+362 
-367 DATTADI
+367 
-374 ADSTNKRY
+374 
-382 VTDANLTV
+382 
-390 IGNTSGTNSGDNAV
+390 
-404 NSLYSGLAASKQDTL
+404 
-419 TLTTNFTSGAA
+419 
-430 TLTGATLN
+430 
-438 IPQYSGGGGST
+438 
-449 SWGAITGTLSS
+449 
-460 QTDLQTALD
+460 
-469 AKVDENA
+469 
-476 AITGATK
+476 
-483 TKITY
+483 
-488 DAKGLVTSGA
+488 
-498 DATTADIADSLDKRY
+498 
-513 VTDAQL
+513 
-519 VVIGNTSGTNTGDQT
+519 
-534 NITGNAATVTT
+534 
-545 NANLTGVVT
+545 
-554 SIGNTTSIANSA
+554 
-566 ITNAMLF
+566 
-573 NSSVANLSG
+573 
-582 TNTGDNA
+582 
-589 TNSQYSGLAT
+589 
-599 SKQDTLVSGTNI
+599 

-617 TLLGSGDI
+617 TLLGSGNI

-672 ANFPLSSGGGS
+672 ANFPMTSGGGS
-683 SISYYLNGSV
+683 SVSYYLNGSV

-709 PVIGVG
+709 PIIGAG
-715 TNFTISADGYIQSFI
+715 TDFTISADGYIQSFI

-751 FNASSAGGSPSFYV
+751 FSASSAGGTPSFYV

-800 LAVPQTVLTL
+800 LAVPQTVLAL

-831 ENSHLSQM
+831 ENSHLCQV

-865 GTDFNISSATATHT
+865 GSDFNISSATATHT

-902 AKAEYA
+902 GKAEYA

-968 DTNYRAI
+968 GTNYRAI

-1008 IQA
+1008 TQA

>member
-42 GTLIGPSAAGA
+42 GTLIGPGAAGA
-53 VAWGAITGTLA
+53 VTWGAITGTLA

-149 TATLSATGGSIK
+149 TTTLSGTGGSIK

-205 GTDLSSSVANG
+205 GTDLSSSVATG

-234 GVISTSPQTIAGDK
+234 GVISTTSQTIAGDK

-279 ATQTALNLKQD
+279 ATQTALNL
-290 TLVSGT
+290 
-296 NIKTINSNSI
+296 
-306 LGSGNISISS
+306 
-316 AVAWG
+316 
-321 GITGTLSTQTDL
+321 
-333 QTALDNKVDENT
+333 
-345 AIVGATKTKIT
+345 
-356 YDAKGL
+356 
-362 VTVGA
+362 
-367 DATTADI
+367 
-374 ADSTNKRY
+374 
-382 VTDANLTV
+382 
-390 IGNTSGTNSGDNAV
+390 
-404 NSLYSGLAASKQDTL
+404 
-419 TLTTNFTSGAA
+419 
-430 TLTGATLN
+430 
-438 IPQYSGGGGST
+438 
-449 SWGAITGTLSS
+449 
-460 QTDLQTALD
+460 
-469 AKVDENA
+469 
-476 AITGATK
+476 
-483 TKITY
+483 
-488 DAKGLVTSGA
+488 
-498 DATTADIADSLDKRY
+498 
-513 VTDAQL
+513 
-519 VVIGNTSGTNTGDQT
+519 
-534 NITGNAATVTT
+534 
-545 NANLTGVVT
+545 
-554 SIGNTTSIANSA
+554 
-566 ITNAMLF
+566 
-573 NSSVANLSG
+573 
-582 TNTGDNA
+582 
-589 TNSQYSGLAT
+589 
-599 SKQDTLVSGTNI
+599 KQDTLVSGTNI

-672 ANFPLSSGGGS
+672 ANFPMTSGGGS
-683 SISYYLNGSV
+683 SVSYYLNGSV
-693 AQGTLGGVAFK
+693 AQGTLGGVAFV

-709 PVIGVG
+709 PIIGAG
-715 TNFTISADGYIQSFI
+715 TDFTISANGYIQSFI

-751 FNASSAGGSPSFYV
+751 FSASSAGGSPSFYV

-810 TDRLAVRFYVTN
+810 TDRLALRFYVTH
-822 SSRTITMHT
+822 SGRTITMHT
-831 ENSHLSQM
+831 ENSHLSQI
-839 ITSFTTGL
+839 ITSFTSGL
-847 TALNGLTEQI
+847 TALNGLTAQI

-902 AKAEYA
+902 GKAEYA

-933 QAAGLT
+933 QATGLT

-963 QTIAF
+963 QTISF

-1008 IQA
+1008 TQA

>member
-53 VAWGAITGTLA
+53 VSWGAITGTLA

-161 LVEGSGITLTT
+161 LVEGSNITLTT

-205 GTDLSSSVANG
+205 GTDLSSSVANS

-234 GVISTSPQTIAGDK
+234 GVISTTSQTIAGDK

-257 TKSMVGLSNVDNTS
+257 TKSMVGLNNVDNTS
-271 DVNKPVST
+271 DANKPIST

-290 TLVSGT
+290 TLTLTTTGSSGAAT
-296 NIKTINSNSI
+296 LTGATLNIPQYSGG
-306 LGSGNISISS
+306 GSTS
-316 AVAWG
+316 WG
-321 GITGTLSTQTDL
+321 SITGTLSSQTDL
-333 QTALDNKVDENT
+333 QTALDSKVDENA
-345 AIVGATKTKIT
+345 AITGATKTKIT

-362 VTVGA
+362 VTAGA

-390 IGNTSGTNSGDNAV
+390 IGNT
-404 NSLYSGLAASKQDTL
+404 
-419 TLTTNFTSGAA
+419 
-430 TLTGATLN
+430 
-438 IPQYSGGGGST
+438 
-449 SWGAITGTLSS
+449 
-460 QTDLQTALD
+460 
-469 AKVDENA
+469 
-476 AITGATK
+476 
-483 TKITY
+483 
-488 DAKGLVTSGA
+488 
-498 DATTADIADSLDKRY
+498 
-513 VTDAQL
+513 
-519 VVIGNTSGTNTGDQT
+519 
-534 NITGNAATVTT
+534 
-545 NANLTGVVT
+545 
-554 SIGNTTSIANSA
+554 
-566 ITNAMLF
+566 
-573 NSSVANLSG
+573 SG

-672 ANFPLSSGGGS
+672 ANFPLSGGGGS
-683 SISYYLNGSV
+683 SVSYYLNGSV

-709 PVIGVG
+709 PIIGAG
-715 TNFTISADGYIQSFI
+715 TDFTISADGYIQSFI

-751 FNASSAGGSPSFYV
+751 FSASSAGGSPSFYV

-800 LAVPQTVLTL
+800 LAVPQTVLAL

-831 ENSHLSQM
+831 ENSHLSQI

-847 TALNGLTEQI
+847 TALNGLTAQI

-902 AKAEYA
+902 GKAEYA

-933 QAAGLT
+933 QATGLT

-968 DTNYRAI
+968 GTNYRAI

-1008 IQA
+1008 TEA

>member
-129 TSGTNTGDQTLA
+129 TSGTN
-141 NTSDSTSH
+141 
-149 TATLSATGGSIK
+149 
-161 LVEGSGITLTT
+161 
-172 TGTTADGII
+172 
-181 TIASTGGGGS
+181 
-191 GTVTSVAAL
+191 
-200 TLGTS
+200 
-205 GTDLSSSVANG
+205 
-216 TTTPVITLNVPD
+216 
-228 ASATAR
+228 
-234 GVISTSPQTIAGDK
+234 
-248 TFTGTTSGI
+248 
-257 TKSMVGLSNVDNTS
+257 
-271 DVNKPVST
+271 
-279 ATQTALNLKQD
+279 
-290 TLVSGT
+290 
-296 NIKTINSNSI
+296 
-306 LGSGNISISS
+306 
-316 AVAWG
+316 
-321 GITGTLSTQTDL
+321 
-333 QTALDNKVDENT
+333 
-345 AIVGATKTKIT
+345 
-356 YDAKGL
+356 
-362 VTVGA
+362 
-367 DATTADI
+367 
-374 ADSTNKRY
+374 
-382 VTDANLTV
+382 
-390 IGNTSGTNSGDNAV
+390 SGDNAV

-438 IPQYSGGGGST
+438 IPQYSGGGST
-449 SWGAITGTLSS
+449 SWGSITGTLSS

-469 AKVDENA
+469 SKVDENA

-488 DAKGLVTSGA
+488 DAKGLVTAGA
-498 DATTADIADSLDKRY
+498 DATTADIADSTNKRY
-513 VTDAQL
+513 VTDANL
-519 VVIGNTSGTNTGDQT
+519 TVIGNT
-534 NITGNAATVTT
+534 
-545 NANLTGVVT
+545 
-554 SIGNTTSIANSA
+554 
-566 ITNAMLF
+566 
-573 NSSVANLSG
+573 SG

-672 ANFPLSSGGGS
+672 ANFPMTSGGGS
-683 SISYYLNGSV
+683 SVSYYLNGSV
-693 AQGTLGGVAFK
+693 SQGTLGGVAFV

-709 PVIGVG
+709 PIIGAG
-715 TNFTISADGYIQSFI
+715 TDFTISSDGYIESFI
-730 TDANDPNQLLIP
+730 TDAGDPNQLLIP

-751 FNASSAGGSPSFYV
+751 FSASSAGGNPSFYV

-810 TDRLAVRFYVTN
+810 TDRLAIRFYVTH
-822 SSRTITMHT
+822 SGRTITLHT
-831 ENSHLSQM
+831 ENSHLCQV

-887 SNRGALTSANWSTFN
+887 SNRGALTSADWTTFN
-902 AKAEYA
+902 GKAEYA
-908 PRVQSVTSSATVT
+908 PRVQSVASSATVT

-951 AMIIRIKDNGTA
+951 AMIIRIKDDGTA

-1008 IQA
+1008 TEA

>member
-53 VAWGAITGTLA
+53 VSWGAITGTLA

-122 QQTVITN
+122 EQTVIGN
-129 TSGTNTGDQTLA
+129 TSGTNTGNQTLA
-141 NTSDSTSH
+141 NTSDSSSH

-161 LVEGSGITLTT
+161 LVEGSNITLTT

-181 TIASTGGGGS
+181 TIASTGGG

-257 TKSMVGLSNVDNTS
+257 TKSMVGLNNVDNTS
-271 DVNKPVST
+271 DINKPVST

-296 NIKTINSNSI
+296 NIKTINS
-306 LGSGNISISS
+306 
-316 AVAWG
+316 
-321 GITGTLSTQTDL
+321 
-333 QTALDNKVDENT
+333 
-345 AIVGATKTKIT
+345 
-356 YDAKGL
+356 
-362 VTVGA
+362 
-367 DATTADI
+367 
-374 ADSTNKRY
+374 
-382 VTDANLTV
+382 
-390 IGNTSGTNSGDNAV
+390 
-404 NSLYSGLAASKQDTL
+404 
-419 TLTTNFTSGAA
+419 
-430 TLTGATLN
+430 
-438 IPQYSGGGGST
+438 
-449 SWGAITGTLSS
+449 
-460 QTDLQTALD
+460 
-469 AKVDENA
+469 
-476 AITGATK
+476 
-483 TKITY
+483 
-488 DAKGLVTSGA
+488 
-498 DATTADIADSLDKRY
+498 
-513 VTDAQL
+513 
-519 VVIGNTSGTNTGDQT
+519 
-534 NITGNAATVTT
+534 
-545 NANLTGVVT
+545 
-554 SIGNTTSIANSA
+554 
-566 ITNAMLF
+566 
-573 NSSVANLSG
+573 
-582 TNTGDNA
+582 
-589 TNSQYSGLAT
+589 
-599 SKQDTLVSGTNI
+599 
-611 KTINST
+611 T
-617 TLLGSGDI
+617 TLLGSGNI

-672 ANFPLSSGGGS
+672 ANFPQSSGGGS
-683 SISYYLNGSV
+683 SVSYYLNGSV

-709 PVIGVG
+709 PIIGAG
-715 TNFTISADGYIQSFI
+715 TDFTISADGYIQSFI

-751 FNASSAGGSPSFYV
+751 FSASSTGGSPSFYV

-778 ASNSATPEYI
+778 ASNSTTPESI
-788 TGGTNI
+788 TGGTAI

-800 LAVPQTVLTL
+800 LSVPQTVLTL
-810 TDRLAVRFYVTN
+810 TDRLAIRFYVTH
-822 SSRTITMHT
+822 SGRTITLHT
-831 ENSHLSQM
+831 ENSHLGQI
-839 ITSFTTGL
+839 ITTFTSGL
-847 TALNGLTEQI
+847 TALNGLTAQI

-879 FNLPDASA
+879 FNLPNASA
-887 SNRGALTSANWSTFN
+887 SNRGALTSADWTSFSGKESTLTFSSPLSRATNTISIPVATTSVNGYLSSTDWTTFN
-902 AKAEYA
+902 GKVDYA
-908 PRVQSVTSSATVT
+908 PRVQSVASSATVT

-933 QAAGLT
+933 QATGLT

-968 DTNYRAI
+968 GTNYRAI

-1008 IQA
+1008 TQA

>member
-53 VAWGAITGTLA
+53 VSWGAITGTLA

-205 GTDLSSSVANG
+205 GTDLSSSVANS

-367 DATTADI
+367 DATTLDI

-438 IPQYSGGGGST
+438 IPQYSGGGSTTWGS
-449 SWGAITGTLSS
+449 ITGTLSS
-460 QTDLQTALD
+460 QIDLQTALD

-488 DAKGLVTSGA
+488 DAKGLVTAGA
-498 DATTADIADSLDKRY
+498 DATTADIADSLNKRY

-519 VVIGNTSGTNTGDQT
+519 VVIGNT
-534 NITGNAATVTT
+534 
-545 NANLTGVVT
+545 
-554 SIGNTTSIANSA
+554 
-566 ITNAMLF
+566 
-573 NSSVANLSG
+573 SG

-599 SKQDTLVSGTNI
+599 SKQDTLVSGTNL

-639 AFSVASSPITTSG
+639 AFSVANSPITTSG

-672 ANFPLSSGGGS
+672 ANFPMTSGGGS

-709 PVIGVG
+709 PIIGAG
-715 TNFTISADGYIQSFI
+715 TDFTISADGYIQSFI

-751 FNASSAGGSPSFYV
+751 FSASSAGGSPSFYV

-778 ASNSATPEYI
+778 ASNSATPESI
-788 TGGTNI
+788 TGGTAI

-810 TDRLAVRFYVTN
+810 TDRLAIRFYVTH
-822 SSRTITMHT
+822 SGRTITMHT
-831 ENSHLSQM
+831 ENSHLGQI
-839 ITSFTTGL
+839 ITTFTSGL

-933 QAAGLT
+933 QATGLT

-968 DTNYRAI
+968 GTNYRPI

-1008 IQA
+1008 TQA